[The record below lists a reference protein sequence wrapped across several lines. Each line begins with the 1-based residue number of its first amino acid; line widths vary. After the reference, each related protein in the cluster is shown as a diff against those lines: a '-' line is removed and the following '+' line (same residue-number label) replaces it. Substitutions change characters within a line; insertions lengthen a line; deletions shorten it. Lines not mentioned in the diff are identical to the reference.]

1 MTTLLIKNAQ
11 LLVTMDDHRR
21 EIPDGGL
28 FIRDGFIEQVGK
40 TSELPT
46 SADEVLDLTGHILL
60 PG

>member
-28 FIRDGFIEQVGK
+28 LFVM
-40 TSELPT
+40 
-46 SADEVLDLTGHILL
+46 VLLKVLEKQGYYRFRQMK
-60 PG
+60 